1 MHSQSMNRNTFSL
14 PTTIS
19 QEAREYFTSEFS
31 PEIRDG
37 HTYPE
42 AHDAAGWRQYNSTE
56 LVKRASFNQALR
68 RRYEPTLIES
78 TLGGVPVL
86 DIRPRAWSEN
96 GKVVVYTHGGGYVGG
111 IASDA
116 LDSALPLADES
127 RLRIISISYTLAPH
141 ANFQQITDETTAVV
155 RDLVGRGYRNQDI
168 AIWGDSAGGG
178 LAAAT
183 ALKFRDLGL
192 GLLSGVVLWSPWAD
206 LTGSGD
212 TYLTL
217 AEVEPFFRFD
227 VFLRRAALAYAGA
240 ENPAHPFASP
250 VFGDFARGYPP
261 TLIQAG
267 TRELLLSDSVR
278 LYRGLDAAGIRVT
291 LDLYEGMWHVF
302 QFKPIDSP
310 ESRRARRKTCEFL
323 WGCLFHSEN
332 VPANDR

>member
-1 MHSQSMNRNTFSL
+1 MHNQSTDRKTFSL

-37 HTYPE
+37 RSYPE
-42 AHDAAGWRQYNSTE
+42 ANDAVGWREYNRTE

-68 RRYEPTLIES
+68 RRYEPILIES
-78 TLGGVPVL
+78 TMGGVPVL
-86 DIRPRAWSEN
+86 DVRPRGWLEN
-96 GKVVVYTHGGGYVGG
+96 DKVLVYTHGGGYVGG

-116 LDSALPLADES
+116 LDSVLPLADES
-127 RLRIISISYTLAPH
+127 RLRIISVSYTLAPH

-155 RDLVGRGYRNQDI
+155 RDLVNRGYRNQDI

-183 ALKFRDLGL
+183 ALKFRDQGL
-192 GLLSGVVLWSPWAD
+192 GLLAGVVLWSPWAD

-250 VFGDFARGYPP
+250 VCGDFVQGYPP

-278 LYRGLDAAGIRVT
+278 LYRKLDAAGIPVT

-323 WGCLFHSEN
+323 WACLFHSEN
-332 VPANDR
+332 ERANNR

>member
-1 MHSQSMNRNTFSL
+1 MHNQSMDRKTFSL

-19 QEAREYFTSEFS
+19 QEAQEYFTSEFS

-37 HTYPE
+37 HAYPE
-42 AHDAAGWRQYNSTE
+42 ANDAAGWREYNKTE
-56 LVKRASFNQALR
+56 LVKRAPFNQALR

-86 DIRPRAWSEN
+86 DVRPRGWSEN

-116 LDSALPLADES
+116 LDSVLPLADEC
-127 RLRIISISYTLAPH
+127 RLRIISVSYTLAPH

-155 RDLVGRGYRNQDI
+155 RDVVSRGYRNQDV

-183 ALKFRDLGL
+183 ALKFRDQGL

-250 VFGDFARGYPP
+250 VFGDFAQGYPP

-278 LYRGLDAAGIRVT
+278 LYRKLDAAGIPVT

-310 ESRRARRKTCEFL
+310 ESQRARRKTCEFF
-323 WGCLFHSEN
+323 WACLFHSEN
-332 VPANDR
+332 EQANNR